1 VPVDHRHLEIKLTR
15 YPFFLAHALP
25 PLCLRSPQS
34 IEFRNPPSAVRNP
47 QFPYSLRM
55 SSEKATALVLR
66 VVEFSETSSIV
77 TLFTREFGK
86 VRGLAKGARRPKSS
100 FESALDLLSL
110 CRIVFLRKSSDSLD
124 LLTEAKLERRF
135 RAAGRDLSS
144 LYAAYY
150 VAELLAELTDDG
162 DPHPELF
169 DAACQTLAALGALGS
184 PVATVLL
191 RFELN
196 ALRLLGHMPQLD
208 ACVECGREV
217 NNEQRVAFGQLAGGV
232 LCARC
237 RPGKRQVVSMSAAA
251 LRLMKQLAT
260 AGSEGQSAGDRTNE
274 IQTTE
279 NAPATDPQAPSDRR
293 TVGELRGLVNHY
305 MCNLL
310 GHKPRMHAYLTHLAD

>member
-1 VPVDHRHLEIKLTR
+1 
-15 YPFFLAHALP
+15 
-25 PLCLRSPQS
+25 
-34 IEFRNPPSAVRNP
+34 
-47 QFPYSLRM
+47 M

-66 VVEFSETSSIV
+66 VIEFSESSSIV

-169 DAACQTLAALGALGS
+169 DAACQALAALGALGS

-196 ALRLLGHMPQLD
+196 ALRLLGHMPLLD

-217 NNEQRVAFGQLAGGV
+217 DDERRVAFGQLAGGV
-232 LCARC
+232 LCPRC

-251 LRLMKQLAT
+251 LRLMKQL
-260 AGSEGQSAGDRTNE
+260 SAGESAHEETND
-274 IQTTE
+274 T
-279 NAPATDPQAPSDRR
+279 NAIDRR
-293 TVGELRGLVNHY
+293 TTGELRGILNHY

-310 GHKPRMHAYLTHLAD
+310 GHKPRMHAYLAHLAD